1 MKKFIFSVII
11 FILPI
16 VVVAYSVHLFLLY
29 SQKYKNRVAG
39 SEIYISINK
48 SKHKG
53 KTKKILIGDSVANQ
67 LFSNIKNSDT
77 INSLACNRAISM
89 AGHFILLKNYLEAG
103 NEVDTVYMIFTP
115 FSFLNNLDEVYT
127 YHYFL
132 KPFFTEEYMPLF
144 TKTVHT
150 QVHKLPFYYISKD
163 PVILTSNW
171 APNFKSKDHVNYT
184 FLSPISVE
192 YLSKIK
198 ELRDKYQFKLIILP
212 TPTKISNKLF
222 VDKIDRNEIV
232 NTGLVYEFNDYFE
245 KIIFIDDTNFIDNL
259 HFKSKK
265 VYVEYYK
272 NKLMKW

>member
-1 MKKFIFSVII
+1 MRKFIFHVII

-16 VVVAYSVHLFLLY
+16 VIIAYSEHLYLY
-29 SQKYKNRVAG
+29 YSNKYENSVAG

-53 KTKKILIGDSVANQ
+53 KAKKILLGDSVANQ
-67 LFSNIKNSDT
+67 LFSNIKNNDT

-89 AGHFILLKNYLEAG
+89 AGHFILLYNYLKAG
-103 NEVDTVYMIFTP
+103 NQVDTVYMIFTP

-127 YHYFL
+127 FHYFL
-132 KPFFTEEYMPLF
+132 KPFYTKEYMHLF

-150 QVHKLPFYYISKD
+150 QVHKIPLNFISKD
-163 PVILTSNW
+163 PIILTSNW
-171 APNFKSKDHVNYT
+171 APNFKSKDNINYT

-198 ELRDKYQFKLIILP
+198 DLRDEYKFKLIILP
-212 TPTKISNKLF
+212 TPTRISNRLF
-222 VDKIDRNEIV
+222 VEKINRNETV
-232 NTGLVYEFNDYFE
+232 NTGLVNEFKEYFE
-245 KIIFIDDTNFIDNL
+245 KIIFIEDINFTDNL

-265 VYVEYYK
+265 EYSDFYK

>member
-1 MKKFIFSVII
+1 MT
-11 FILPI
+11 
-16 VVVAYSVHLFLLY
+16 
-29 SQKYKNRVAG
+29 VAG

-53 KTKKILIGDSVANQ
+53 KTKKLLIGDSVANQ
-67 LFSNIKNSDT
+67 LFSNIKNNDT

-89 AGHFILLKNYLEAG
+89 AGHFLLLNNYLNTG
-103 NEVDTVYMIFTP
+103 NQVDTVYMIFTP

-127 YHYFL
+127 FHYFL
-132 KPFFTEEYMPLF
+132 KPFYTKEYMPLF

-150 QVHKLPFYYISKD
+150 QVHKIPFYYISKD

-171 APNFKSKDHVNYT
+171 APNFKSKDDINYT

-198 ELRDKYQFKLIILP
+198 DLRDKYKFKLIILP
-212 TPTKISNKLF
+212 TPTRISNKPF
-222 VDKIDRNEIV
+222 VEKINKNEITS
-232 NTGLVYEFNDYFE
+232 TGLVNEFKDYFE
-245 KIIFIDDTNFIDNL
+245 KIIFIDDSNFMDNL

-265 VYVEYYK
+265 EYVEYYK
-272 NKLMKW
+272 SKLMKW